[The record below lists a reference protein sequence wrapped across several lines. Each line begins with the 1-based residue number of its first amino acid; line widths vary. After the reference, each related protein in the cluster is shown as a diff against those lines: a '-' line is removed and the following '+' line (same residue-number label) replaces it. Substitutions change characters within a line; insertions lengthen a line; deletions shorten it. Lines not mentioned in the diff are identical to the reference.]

1 MEFLVVT
8 NVHLNVINA
17 LIIEI
22 IVLSV
27 WETEFFLSVSV
38 RKVIMMMKLIYYVRY
53 VHHNVYLVNI

>member
-8 NVHLNVINA
+8 NVHLNVISA

-38 RKVIMMMKLIYYVRY
+38 LMVIMMMKLIYYVRY
-53 VHHNVYLVNI
+53 VHHNVHLVNI

>member
-8 NVHLNVINA
+8 NVHLNVISA

-38 RKVIMMMKLIYYVRY
+38 LMVIMMMKLIYYVRY
-53 VHHNVYLVNI
+53 VHHNVIHVNI